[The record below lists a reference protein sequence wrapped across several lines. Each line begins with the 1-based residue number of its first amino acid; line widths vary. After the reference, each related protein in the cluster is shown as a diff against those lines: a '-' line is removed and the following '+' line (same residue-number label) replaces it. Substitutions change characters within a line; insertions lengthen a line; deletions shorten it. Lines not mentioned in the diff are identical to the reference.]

1 MIQYLPML
9 SPVTFFKQV
18 VRESKKVTW
27 PTKEQTQ
34 DMTLLV
40 IGVSTVI
47 GLYIALLD
55 SIFQRLLAS
64 IL

>member
-1 MIQYLPML
+1 ML
-9 SPVTFFKQV
+9 SPVTFIREV
-18 VRESKKVTW
+18 VRETKKVTW
-27 PTKEQTQ
+27 PTRKQTQ

-40 IGVSTVI
+40 IGVSVGI

-55 SIFQRLLAS
+55 GIFQKLLSA

>member
-1 MIQYLPML
+1 ML
-9 SPVTFFKQV
+9 SPVTFLKQV
-18 VRESKKVTW
+18 VRESKKVSW
-27 PTKEQTQ
+27 PSKQQTQ

-55 SIFQRLLAS
+55 SVFQRLLAS
-64 IL
+64 VL